1 MLILILSNGGTVLKL
16 LVTGGAGFIGSAMIA
31 KLNEKGR
38 EDILVVDDLG
48 STEKWKN
55 LVGKKYADYMHK
67 DTFLKAIDAGSFP
80 HGEFDAIIHLGACSS
95 TTERDVDYLMQNN
108 YYYSKRLAD
117 YATWSEVRFIYAS
130 SAATYGNGE
139 RGFSDDDAVTPFL
152 KPLNPYGY
160 SKQVFDLW
168 AIRNKLLGQ
177 IAGIKF
183 FNVFGPNEYH
193 KGEMKSLIAK
203 AYRQIMDT
211 GKVRLFKSHRDDYQD
226 GEQVRDFIYVKDCT
240 EALWWLLEHKNVNG
254 IFNLGTGKAR
264 SWNDL
269 ANAIFSALGRETV
282 IEYIDMPESIRG
294 AYQYRTEAVMSK
306 LKGKDYPMKFSSL
319 EDSVRD
325 YVTNYLHP
333 GELHL

>member
-1 MLILILSNGGTVLKL
+1 MIV
-16 LVTGGAGFIGSAMIA
+16 VTGGAGFIGSAMIA

-38 EDILVVDDLG
+38 EDILVVDALA

-55 LVGKKYADYMHK
+55 LVGKKFADYMHK
-67 DTFLKAIDAGSFP
+67 DVFLKALDGGTFP

-95 TTERDVDYLMQNN
+95 TTERNVDYLMQNN
-108 YYYSKRLAD
+108 YYYTKRLAD
-117 YATWSEVRFIYAS
+117 YATWSDVRFIYAS

-139 RGFSDDDAVTPFL
+139 HGFSDDDAVTPLL

-160 SKQVFDLW
+160 SKQIFDLW
-168 AIRNKLLGQ
+168 SMRNGLTSQ
-177 IAGIKF
+177 TAGIKF

-211 GKVRLFKSHRDDYQD
+211 GKVRLFKSHRDDYRD

-240 EALWWLLEHKNVNG
+240 ETLWWLLEHKDVNG

-269 ANAIFSALGRETV
+269 ANAIFSALGRPAQ
-282 IEYIDMPESIRG
+282 IEYIDMPESIRN
-294 AYQYRTEAVMSK
+294 AYQYHTEAEMTKLASK
-306 LKGKDYPMKFSSL
+306 GFTQQFSAL
-319 EDSVRD
+319 EDSVHD
-325 YVTNYLHP
+325 YVVNYLHP